1 MAYDPRGDHGGSG
14 HDGGGFPRARGRRP
28 VTDYGA
34 TMAHWMRNRN
44 PRYKGASRG
53 EAERPSASYIV
64 DVSPCHGTL
73 FLWIVVMLICI
84 RCFLLWRE

>member
-1 MAYDPRGDHGGSG
+1 MSYDTRGDYGGG
-14 HDGGGFPRARGRRP
+14 GDDGGRFPRARGRRP

-44 PRYKGASRG
+44 PRYKGSFQG

-64 DVSPCHGTL
+64 DVSNC
-73 FLWIVVMLICI
+73 
-84 RCFLLWRE
+84 